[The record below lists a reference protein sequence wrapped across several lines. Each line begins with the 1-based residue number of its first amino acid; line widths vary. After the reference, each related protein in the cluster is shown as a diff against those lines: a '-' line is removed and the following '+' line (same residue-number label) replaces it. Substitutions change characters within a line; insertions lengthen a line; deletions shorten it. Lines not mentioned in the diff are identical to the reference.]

1 MSVIEQSYGLDVEA
15 TVIEEDGRP
24 VAGAAWCD
32 VDDIVSERRVTLP
45 FSDYCDVL
53 AADADSRVAVS
64 RTVMPA
70 GQPWVLRTMA
80 RSAPHGLAEVTEST
94 RFKWH
99 GIDLTPPED
108 ELWRGLSSMVR
119 RGIRKAEKEGV
130 KIASAESR
138 DQLREW
144 FLLHLRLRKSKF
156 HLLAQPYEFF
166 LNIWDTFV
174 ERGDGFLSLASADG
188 RLIAG
193 TLYLV
198 WKDTCYYKF
207 NASSP
212 DSLLLRPNNLLMWHG
227 MREAKRRGLRL
238 LDLGRTNAAQEGLL
252 TFKRGFGA
260 VEEDLL
266 ALTFEK
272 SPAAAW
278 EDPAAEAR
286 ELLQNISGTLAGPTV
301 PDDITEKAGLLLYR
315 YFT

>member
-1 MSVIEQSYGLDVEA
+1 
-15 TVIEEDGRP
+15 
-24 VAGAAWCD
+24 
-32 VDDIVSERRVTLP
+32 
-45 FSDYCDVL
+45 
-53 AADADSRVAVS
+53 
-64 RTVMPA
+64 MPA

-99 GIDLTPPED
+99 GIDLTPHED

-130 KIASAESR
+130 KIANAESR

-174 ERGDGFLSLASADG
+174 EKGDGFLSLASADG